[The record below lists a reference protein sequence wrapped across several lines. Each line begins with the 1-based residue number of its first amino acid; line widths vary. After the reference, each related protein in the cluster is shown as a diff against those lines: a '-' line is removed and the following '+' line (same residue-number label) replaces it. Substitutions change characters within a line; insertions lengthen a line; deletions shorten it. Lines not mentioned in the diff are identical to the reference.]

1 MISRS
6 YTLLS
11 VISTSTTIWTTVM
24 NLYSF
29 SSSDSAALYLSDE
42 DTCSLPVASNILP
55 ESSELDETLKV
66 LVKESEQLKS
76 PLIQSPL
83 LNHLPGFSIQ
93 LVQLLQYV

>member
-1 MISRS
+1 MGSSMNDIEEL

-11 VISTSTTIWTTVM
+11 AISTTIWTTAM

-42 DTCSLPVASNILP
+42 DNCSLPVVSNIHP

-66 LVKESEQLKS
+66 LVKESS
-76 PLIQSPL
+76 
-83 LNHLPGFSIQ
+83 
-93 LVQLLQYV
+93 